1 MNRFGLKDL
10 ILLAL
15 VLAVGAML
23 ALDLVQRDRAWG
35 QTRRLEARIAGFERD
50 LEEVRGGGGAKAAA
64 DARPGVFIQ
73 RQRPW
78 GFVSDPRAMP
88 GYRTGGEVCELLEE
102 PPTTIVPYLHQ
113 NLASGRVVDQVVQT
127 LAVFDAE
134 TLRLRG
140 VLAEAWQYDPA
151 GLWLRVRLRPEAC
164 FSDGKPVTAEDVRW
178 TLHEYVKR
186 PDIGGAASLDAVQRV
201 EVISPAIVEFVF
213 AKPFYSNLAQ
223 ALTMYVLPAQ
233 APLPCRHESDGAAHR
248 VHERRGPGLP
258 AHARPVPRGRPGP

>member
-15 VLAVGAML
+15 VLAVGVL
-23 ALDLVQRDRAWG
+23 VTLDLVQRDRGWM
-35 QTRRLEARIAGFERD
+35 RMRLLEARIAEVARGLEQVRGFE
-50 LEEVRGGGGAKAAA
+50 GTAAPRA
-64 DARPGVFIQ
+64 DDSWARPGVHIQ

-78 GFVSDPRAMP
+78 TFVSDPRAMP

-127 LAVFDAE
+127 LAVFDPE

-151 GLWLRVRLRPEAC
+151 GLWLRVKIRPRRA
-164 FSDGKPVTAEDVRW
+164 SATASRSPPRMCAGLCTSTSNALKSAVAE
-178 TLHEYVKR
+178 R
-186 PDIGGAASLDAVQRV
+186 PSCATRRRHFNAV
-201 EVISPAIVEFVF
+201 AEFVF
-213 AKPFYSNLAQ
+213 AR
-223 ALTMYVLPAQ
+223 ALST
-233 APLPCRHESDGAAHR
+233 RTS
-248 VHERRGPGLP
+248 RRP
-258 AHARPVPRGRPGP
+258 